1 MMPLISQKR
10 QLADFISRIWDNGD
24 LDAVDDHL
32 ADTYTI
38 HHDPG
43 DPWDG
48 QALDRAGFKDRVA
61 KSRAAF
67 PDQRF
72 DIQALIAE
80 GDSVVMTWL
89 WSATHSGDL
98 PGFPATGRTVRMS
111 GATVYGFD
119 RDLRLTGHWQITDRL
134 GIFQQLQ
141 QNLVAQSSAGHGGV
155 GA

>member
-1 MMPLISQKR
+1 MPLISRKHR
-10 QLADFISRIWDNGD
+10 LAEFIRRVWDNGE
-24 LDAVDDHL
+24 LDAVDAYL
-32 ADTYTI
+32 AETYTI

-48 QALDRAGFKDRVA
+48 QTLDPAGFKDRVA

-67 PDQRF
+67 PDQGF
-72 DIQALIAE
+72 DIQELLAE
-80 GDSVVMTWL
+80 GDQVLMTWL

-98 PGFPATGRTVRMS
+98 PGFRATGRLIRMS

-134 GIFQQLQ
+134 GVYQQLQ
-141 QNLVAQSSAGHGGV
+141 QNLVAPGGAAQSGAG
-155 GA
+155 A